1 MIEKRYWNLKLI
13 GRFYGT
19 VLPSKRKLFS
29 ETLYLGDFSPC
40 GDFPS
45 QHDTNLPS
53 SQLAQAAKT
62 AGGQCIL
69 LINGIMYSENASKE
83 MVKSFRDLANVA
95 KGLMDKNHKSS
106 VEQDLESLSPSTRD
120 EGRWKQRVL

>member
-95 KGLMDKNHKSS
+95 KGLMDENHKSS
-106 VEQDLESLSPSTRD
+106 VEQDLERLSPSTRD